1 MNTIST
7 YASVSLIRSHVPIH
21 DQVRVEVGEA
31 VPGMQTGWVYFCSSE
46 TSLSYGRD
54 LECEATEGLRVGVE
68 ARRAVALRAGE
79 HANGVALHRS
89 RLQ

>member
-7 YASVSLIRSHVPIH
+7 YVPLSLFISHVPIH

-68 ARRAVALRAGE
+68 ARRAVVLRAGE
-79 HANGVALHRS
+79 HADGVTLHTG